1 MKHDLA
7 SGVGVSV
14 VMLWFTRGVECLN
27 VEGFAVYLWG
37 VSLLLVFR
45 NGPGSMSSGNVGQ
58 GGSQGKD
65 PLAPALPGS
74 RNAGMYQH
82 PAVGYSTQDSRSQA
96 MPSVRTK

>member
-1 MKHDLA
+1 M
-7 SGVGVSV
+7 SVG
-14 VMLWFTRGVECLN
+14 
-27 VEGFAVYLWG
+27 
-37 VSLLLVFR
+37 R

-82 PAVGYSTQDSRSQA
+82 PAVAGYNTQDSRSQA
-96 MPSVRTK
+96 MPSVRYGFSKIIVWKLHWSEISAW